1 MNGILTERFI
11 EALEFATRLHDIQ
24 LRKGSG
30 VPYLAHPL
38 AVASLVLEAGGSEDE
53 VIAALLHDGPE
64 DQGGLETLEE
74 IRLRFGEVVAG
85 IVAECSDS
93 FDLQKPPWKAR
104 KLAYLNGLETAS
116 QSAILVSCA
125 DKLHNA
131 RSIVA
136 DYRLI
141 GEELW
146 ERFRGGREGTL
157 WYYRALVQ
165 QFDNRADPPAMFAEL
180 SRTVSELEALAA
192 L

>member
-30 VPYLAHPL
+30 TPYLAHPL

-74 IRLRFGEVVAG
+74 IRRRFGGGVAQ

-93 FDLQKPPWKAR
+93 LELQKPPWRVR
-104 KLAYLNGLETAS
+104 KLAYLQGLETAS
-116 QSAILVSCA
+116 SSALLVSCA

-131 RSIVA
+131 RSIIT
-136 DYRLI
+136 DYRLL
-141 GEELW
+141 GEQLW
-146 ERFRGGREGTL
+146 VRFRGGRDGTL
-157 WYYRALVQ
+157 WYYRELVNHY
-165 QFDNRADPPAMFAEL
+165 DSRADPPALFAEL
-180 SRTVSELEALAA
+180 SRTVAELEALTR